1 MSGGMDV
8 LLEVRDLAKTF
19 DVSAPWLDRL
29 WTRAAPS
36 LLRAVD
42 GVSFSL
48 RRGETLA
55 LVGESGCGKS
65 TLARMIVGLAP
76 PTRGSVMFDGVVLHG
91 EGAITDREARR
102 RARASMQ
109 MIFQDPHASLNPR
122 WRVVDIVGEPI
133 RAAEPGLARAALHLR
148 VRALLEQVGLA
159 AADLRKFP
167 HQFSGGQRQR
177 ISIAR
182 ALSTRPAFIVCDEPT
197 SALDVSVQAQV
208 LNLMGELQQR
218 LRLSYLFISHN
229 LAVVHHI
236 ADRVSVMYLGRIVE
250 SADTPALFAAARHP
264 YSQMLLDAIP
274 DLRAAGMDAARAGA
288 GGHGAPASNGAAN
301 AATGVAA
308 DVSGNVSADVSGN
321 VSADVSGNAIAAAG
335 EVPDP
340 LAPPPG
346 CGFHPRCAYA
356 NARCRR
362 ETPRLTRLEGNHDV
376 ACHAVEEQRIAAR
389 TNLPPIAR
397 LASISRQGASGI
409 PL

>member
-1 MSGGMDV
+1 MSAQPAP
-8 LLEVRDLAKTF
+8 LLELRGISRRFTQRPDAAQRLAAVF
-19 DVSAPWLDRL
+19 GARAPD
-29 WTRAAPS
+29 AVV
-36 LLRAVD
+36 RAVD
-42 GVSFSL
+42 DVS
-48 RRGETLA
+48 LA
-55 LVGESGCGKS
+55 VREREVVGLVGESGCGKS
-65 TLARMIVGLAP
+65 TLGRMVARILEPTAGERYWRGRPYRELDTAEHRAERLA
-76 PTRGSVMFDGVVLHG
+76 V
-91 EGAITDREARR
+91 
-102 RARASMQ
+102 Q
-109 MIFQDPHASLNPR
+109 MIFQDPYASLNPR
-122 WRVVDIVGEPI
+122 MRIADIVGEAPVVHGLVT
-133 RAAEPGLARAALHLR
+133 RAEREGYVAA
-148 VRALLEQVGLA
+148 VLERVGLDA
-159 AADLRKFP
+159 GSMRRFP
-167 HQFSGGQRQR
+167 HQFSGGQRSR
-177 ISIAR
+177 IGIAR
-182 ALSTRPAFIVCDEPT
+182 ALAVRPRFLVCDEAVA
-197 SALDVSVQAQV
+197 ALDVSVQAQV

-288 GGHGAPASNGAAN
+288 GGPGAPASNGAAN
-301 AATGVAA
+301 TATGVA
-308 DVSGNVSADVSGN
+308 ADVSGN